1 MNYHTAV
8 QQAIREVRATRDPDS
23 AEVHAALQ
31 LAVRAWQLC
40 DQPGTVRIHWDLFG
54 TSVHA
59 AVEKLATASVAVP
72 VVVQLDEDHLPD
84 SDAVRRDAAALTTA
98 VADRLDAGAGDPAAD
113 ADQRWAWS
121 TAAARLRLAADD
133 LVSWL

>member
-1 MNYHTAV
+1 MSFHTAV
-8 QQAIREVRATRDPDS
+8 QQAIREVRASREPDS

-31 LAVRAWQLC
+31 LAVRAWQLG

-59 AVEKLATASVAVP
+59 AVEKLATAAVP

-84 SDAVRRDAAALTTA
+84 SDAVRRDAVALTAA
-98 VADRLDAGAGDPAAD
+98 VADRLDLGAGDPAAD

-133 LVSWL
+133 LVSWA